1 MSISSVSDNEL
12 LEEYVRRFTIPAG
25 EAIKSSKAAA
35 AHFRVYFADAAKR
48 EKFVICFLNGQ
59 HRVLTT
65 EVLFEGSL
73 STSAVYPREVLERVI
88 ELGSAA
94 VILAH
99 NHPSGS
105 CSIAPSSSDRA
116 VTKKLSVGL
125 EAIDVEVLDHI
136 IIGGAEHFSFA
147 DHHLL

>member
-1 MSISSVSDNEL
+1 MNISSVSDSEI
-12 LEEYVRRFTIPAG
+12 LEEWSRRFTIQAG
-25 EAIKSSKAAA
+25 ERIRSAREAAD
-35 AHFRVYFADAAKR
+35 HFRSFFADAAKR

-59 HRVLTT
+59 HQVLST

-73 STSAVYPREVLERVI
+73 TTSAVYPREVLERVI

-94 VILAH
+94 VMIAH
-99 NHPSGS
+99 NHPSGGNN
-105 CSIAPSSSDRA
+105 ITPSSSDRA

-125 EAIDVEVLDHI
+125 EAIDVQILDHI

-147 DHHLL
+147 DHNLL